1 MMLAAPD
8 VAPGECS
15 PVVAALAGA
24 REIIDQAWSGELPP
38 GADESAAEEVAALWA
53 QLDQLRYQA
62 LARMAGLYA
71 RGEVAR
77 YSGYSTLDKWLVHH
91 GKMPTG
97 QAKDLARLAQH
108 VHEETLPATTQ
119 AVAEGTVALGEAVA
133 IAKATD
139 TAVQTRDAQH
149 FPDEAE
155 YRQGFESA
163 LVAAKRE
170 RPALSVNQ
178 LRSVARQV
186 AYRMDPHRLDRDH
199 EAAHAGR
206 GLSVHDTFQ
215 GSYQL
220 QAWGGVGDAL
230 IVRAAIDTFT
240 TPPSEDDTRTRS
252 QREHDALIA
261 ALRFAT
267 THTGC
272 DNAPAPL
279 VQIRIVVPVQTYLD
293 AQGQERP
300 ALDERGR
307 VVPAGVV
314 HELAGDAEVV
324 RMLTAP
330 PTGQVLDVGHSRR
343 LASARQRTAAF
354 HGHATCAHPGGCE
367 VPVSFCQADHVTSFS
382 RGGRTV
388 VANLQPLCGPHNRA
402 KYQRELRTHQQHHQ
416 ARAGTRGRERGHPP
430 DGDPDP
436 PPRE

>member
-1 MMLAAPD
+1 MIAAPEA
-8 VAPGECS
+8 APGECS
-15 PVVAALAGA
+15 PAVAALAGA
-24 REIIDQAWSGELPP
+24 REIIDQALNADVPP
-38 GADESAAEEVAALWA
+38 GADEAAAEEVAALWA
-53 QLDQLRYQA
+53 QLDQIRYQA
-62 LARMAGLYA
+62 LARMARLYA

-91 GKMPTG
+91 GTLPSA

-108 VHEETLPATTQ
+108 VHEETLPATAR
-119 AVAEGTVALGEAVA
+119 AVAEGVVGLGEAVV
-133 IAKATD
+133 IAKVTD
-139 TAVQTRDAQH
+139 KAVQTRDEDH
-149 FPDEAE
+149 FPDEGE
-155 YRQGFESA
+155 YRQGFEAA
-163 LVAAKRE
+163 LVAAKAE

-178 LRSVARQV
+178 LQSVARQV
-186 AYRMDPHRLDRDH
+186 AHRLDPHRLDRDH
-199 EAAHAGR
+199 AAAHAAR
-206 GLSVHDTFQ
+206 GLSLHETFQ

-220 QAWGGVGDAL
+220 QAWGGSGDAL

-240 TPPSEDDTRTRS
+240 TPPGEGDTRSRS

-272 DNAPAPL
+272 TNTPTPL
-279 VQIRIVVPVQTYLD
+279 AQIRIVVPVETYLD
-293 AQGQERP
+293 AEGQEVP
-300 ALDERGR
+300 ALDEHGR
-307 VVPAGVV
+307 VVPVGVV
-314 HELAGDAEVV
+314 HELAADAEVV

-354 HGHATCAHPGGCE
+354 HGHTTCAHPGGCE
-367 VPVSFCQADHVTSFS
+367 VPVAFCQADHVQSFS

-402 KYQRELRTHQQHHQ
+402 KYQRELRTHQHQ
-416 ARAGTRGRERGHPP
+416 GHGRGQDHPP
-430 DGDPDP
+430 DRIPVP

>member
-1 MMLAAPD
+1 MIAAPE
-8 VAPGECS
+8 VAPGGCS
-15 PVVAALAGA
+15 PAVAALAGA
-24 REIIDQAWSGELPP
+24 REIIDQALNADVPP
-38 GADESAAEEVAALWA
+38 GADEAAAEEVAALWA
-53 QLDQLRYQA
+53 QLDQIRYQA
-62 LARMAGLYA
+62 LAQMARLYA

-91 GKMPTG
+91 GKLPTS

-108 VHEETLPATTQ
+108 VHEETLPATVE
-119 AVAEGTVALGEAVA
+119 AVETGTVGLGEAVV
-133 IAKATD
+133 IAKVTD
-139 TAVQTRDAQH
+139 KAVQTRDETH
-149 FPDEAE
+149 FPDQAQ
-155 YRQGFESA
+155 YRQGFEAA
-163 LVAAKRE
+163 LVAAKQE

-178 LRSVARQV
+178 LQSVARQV
-186 AYRMDPHRLDRDH
+186 AHRLDPHRLDRDH
-199 EAAHAGR
+199 EAAHASR
-206 GLSVHDTFQ
+206 GLVVHDTFQ

-220 QAWGGVGDAL
+220 QTWGGSGDAL

-240 TPPSEDDTRTRS
+240 TPPGEGDTRTRS

-272 DNAPAPL
+272 DNAPAAL
-279 VQIRIVVPVQTYLD
+279 AQIRIVVPVQTYLD
-293 AQGQERP
+293 TQGQERP
-300 ALDERGR
+300 ALDQRGR
-307 VVPAGVV
+307 VIPAGLV
-314 HELAGDAEVV
+314 HELAADSEVV

-354 HGHATCAHPGGCE
+354 HGHTTCAHPQGCE
-367 VPVSFCQADHVTSFS
+367 VPVALCQADHVTSFS

-402 KYQRELRTHQQHHQ
+402 KYQRELRTHQ
-416 ARAGTRGRERGHPP
+416 RREQDHPP
-430 DGDPDP
+430 DRIPVP

>member
-8 VAPGECS
+8 AAPGVCS
-15 PVVAALAGA
+15 PAVAALAGA
-24 REIIDQAWSGELPP
+24 REIIDQVLDAEVPP
-38 GADESAAEEVAALWA
+38 GADEAAAEEVAALW
-53 QLDQLRYQA
+53 DQVEKIRYQA
-62 LARMAGLYA
+62 LARMARLYA

-77 YSGYSTLDKWLVHH
+77 YSGYATLDKWLVHH
-91 GKMPTG
+91 GKMPTA

-108 VHEETLPATTQ
+108 VHEETLPATAE
-119 AVAEGTVALGEAVA
+119 AVEEGVVALGEAVA
-133 IAKATD
+133 IAKVTD
-139 TAVQTRDAQH
+139 KAVQTRDAQH
-149 FPDEAE
+149 FPDEQG
-155 YRQGFESA
+155 YRGGFESA
-163 LVAAKRE
+163 LVAAKAE

-178 LRSVARQV
+178 LQSVARQV
-186 AYRMDPHRLDRDH
+186 AYRLDPHRLDRDH

-206 GLSVHDTFQ
+206 GLAVHDTFQ

-220 QAWGGVGDAL
+220 QAWGGAGDAL

-240 TPPSEDDTRTRS
+240 TPPGQEDTRSRS

-272 DNAPAPL
+272 DNIPAPL
-279 VQIRIVVPVQTYLD
+279 AQIRILVPVQTYLD
-293 AQGQERP
+293 AESQERP

-314 HELAGDAEVV
+314 HELAADAEVV

-330 PTGQVLDVGHSRR
+330 PTGHVLDVGHSRR

-367 VPVSFCQADHVTSFS
+367 VPITWCQADHITSFS
-382 RGGRTV
+382 RGGRTE

-402 KYQRELRTHQQHHQ
+402 KYQRELRTHQQ
-416 ARAGTRGRERGHPP
+416 RGRGRHHPP
-430 DGDPDP
+430 GRDPDP